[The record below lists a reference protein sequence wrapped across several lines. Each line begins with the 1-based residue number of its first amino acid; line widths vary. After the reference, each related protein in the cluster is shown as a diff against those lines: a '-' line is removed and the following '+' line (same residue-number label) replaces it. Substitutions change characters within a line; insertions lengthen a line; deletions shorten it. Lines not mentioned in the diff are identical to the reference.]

1 MPALPSW
8 LTTPLWD
15 QFAALIPARPV
26 VDPTH
31 PLGCHRRRISDRIVF
46 DKLIQ
51 VLRFGCSYEA
61 IADTTCS
68 ATTIRNRR
76 DEWIKAGLF
85 AALKQIALDAYD
97 RIVGLILD
105 QIAVDGCIT
114 KAPGGGECAGPSP
127 VDRRKQGMKRSLL
140 VEGYGI
146 PLGRVLAGANRHDSP
161 LLAPT
166 LDKLGDLGPL
176 PDDITVHLDS
186 GYDSSKTRTELAGRG
201 LHGQIAHKGEKA
213 PIQASQRWHV
223 ERTNA
228 WHNAF
233 TRLQRCYERRAH
245 VIDAFFDLA
254 DAIITVRSL
263 IRKAWTLY
271 RWDTRPARRP

>member
-8 LTTPLWD
+8 LTTPLWE

-68 ATTIRNRR
+68 ASTIRNRR
-76 DEWIKAGLF
+76 DEWIRAGVF
-85 AALKQIALDAYD
+85 TTLKQIALDAYD
-97 RIVGLILD
+97 RIVGLLLD
-105 QIAVDGCIT
+105 HIAVDGCIT

-140 VEGYGI
+140 VEGHGI

-166 LDKLGDLGPL
+166 LDKLDSLGPL

-186 GYDSSKTRTELAGRG
+186 GYDSGKTRDELTERG

-213 PIQASQRWHV
+213 PIQASQRWHI
-223 ERTNA
+223 ERTNS

-233 TRLQRCYERRAH
+233 NRLQRCYERRES
-245 VIDAFFDLA
+245 VIDAYLDLA
-254 DAIITVRSL
+254 DTIITIRNM

-271 RWDTRPARRP
+271 RWDNRPTRRP

>member
-8 LTTPLWD
+8 LTTPLWE
-15 QFAALIPARPV
+15 QFSALIPTRPI

-31 PLGCHRRRISDRIVF
+31 PLGCHRPRISDRIVF
-46 DKLIQ
+46 DKIIQ
-51 VLRFGCSYEA
+51 ILRFGCSYEA

-76 DEWIKAGLF
+76 DEWIQAGVF
-85 AALKQIALDAYD
+85 ATLKQIALDAYD
-97 RIVGLILD
+97 RIVGLLLD
-105 QIAVDGCIT
+105 HIAVDGCIT

-140 VEGYGI
+140 VEGHGI

-166 LDKLGDLGPL
+166 LDTLDTLGPL

-186 GYDSSKTRTELAGRG
+186 GYDSGKTRDELTQRG
-201 LHGQIAHKGEKA
+201 LRSKIAHKGEKA
-213 PIQASQRWHV
+213 PIQASQRWHI
-223 ERTNA
+223 ERTNS

-233 TRLQRCYERRAH
+233 NRLQRCYERREI
-245 VIDAFFDLA
+245 VIDAYFDLA
-254 DAIITVRSL
+254 DAIIAVRNM
-263 IRKAWTLY
+263 IRKAWTTH
-271 RWDTRPARRP
+271 RWDNRPPRRP

>member
-1 MPALPSW
+1 VPALPSW

-15 QFAALIPARPV
+15 QFAALIPPRPV

-31 PLGCHRRRISDRIVF
+31 PLGCHRRRIPDRIVF

-85 AALKQIALDAYD
+85 TQLKQIALDAYD

-127 VDRRKQGMKRSLL
+127 VDRRKQGMKRSLM
-140 VEGYGI
+140 VEGFGI

-166 LDKLGDLGPL
+166 LDKLADIGPL

-186 GYDSSKTRTELAGRG
+186 GYDSGKTRDELAGRG

-213 PIQASQRWHV
+213 PIQASQRWQV

-233 TRLQRCYERRAH
+233 NRLQRCYERREH
-245 VIDAFFDLA
+245 IIDAFFDLA